1 MAIDRQKF
9 IEAITR
15 FYRNG
20 LGNTLTRVELDWVN
34 RDGWESEIY
43 AFTAV
48 PDSSAIP
55 QRMVLRLLTGAS
67 TETARDEFETLS
79 RLHRAGYPVPEV
91 IALGGAEDGF
101 DGPFIIMQRIE
112 GGNFARRFP
121 RSPGQNLEGLR
132 DFVSLF
138 IQLHSLDVPTV
149 WGEPDP
155 VAATGSPF
163 VHFDREMAFYHTQLE
178 NLKIDEFS
186 AYLNWLANQ
195 RNRAGCVR
203 SSIIHRDFHPDN
215 ILEDADGKAYVIDWT
230 SAEIS
235 DYRFDL
241 AWTLTLALA
250 YRGADI
256 RQMILDEYQGQ
267 LGHPVP
273 ELDVFEVVSL
283 MRRIGTV
290 MISLKAGAEALGMR
304 PQAVEAMRREKQP
317 LARVYQ
323 HLVSLTG
330 IDQPAIAAFID
341 ELD

>member
-15 FYRNG
+15 FYRNVC
-20 LGNTLTRVELDWVN
+20 NITLTRVDLDWVN
-34 RDGWESEIY
+34 CDGWESEIY
-43 AFTAV
+43 AFTVV
-48 PDSSAIP
+48 PDSPAI
-55 QRMVLRLLTGAS
+55 QQSMVLRLLTGAS
-67 TETARDEFETLS
+67 AETARDEFETLS
-79 RLHRAGYPVPEV
+79 RLHLADYPVPEV
-91 IALGGAEDGF
+91 VALGGEEDGF
-101 DGPFIIMQRIE
+101 DAPFIIMQRIE
-112 GGNFARRFP
+112 GGNFAQRFP
-121 RSPGQNLEGLR
+121 RSPGQNLEALQ
-132 DFVSLF
+132 DFIFLF
-138 IQLHSLDVPTV
+138 VQLHRLDVPSV
-149 WGEPDP
+149 WGESDP
-155 VAATGSPF
+155 VFATGSPF
-163 VHFDREMAFYHTQLE
+163 FHIDRELAFYHTQLE
-178 NLKIDEFS
+178 KMKIDEFS
-186 AYLNWLANQ
+186 AYLAWLSDQ
-195 RNRAGCVR
+195 RDRARCER

-256 RQMILDEYQGQ
+256 RKMILDEYERQ
-267 LGHPVP
+267 LGQPVP
-273 ELDVFEVVSL
+273 GLDVFEVISL

-290 MISLKAGAEALGMR
+290 MVSLRAGAEALGMR
-304 PQAVEAMRREKQP
+304 PQAVEVMRREKQP

-330 IDQPAIAAFID
+330 IDQPAIAAFIE